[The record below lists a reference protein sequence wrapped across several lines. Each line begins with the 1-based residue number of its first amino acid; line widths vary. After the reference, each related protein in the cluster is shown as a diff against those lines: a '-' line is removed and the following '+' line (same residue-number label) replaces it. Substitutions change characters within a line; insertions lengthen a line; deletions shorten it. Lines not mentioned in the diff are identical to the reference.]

1 LRLSDLSHPR
11 ATRFGTTLENINL
24 DLRAG
29 QIIGI
34 AGISGNGQQELA
46 ALISGETRAHQPDMI
61 VIKKQDVGCLGPMQ
75 RRELGFAFVPEERL
89 GRGAVPEMSLADNS
103 LLTAHQKGMLSR
115 GFIKRKVEKTF
126 TRRCIEQFDVRTPG
140 PDAEAGAMSG
150 GNLQKF
156 ILGREIMLSPDV
168 MLVSQ
173 PTWGVDVGAA
183 TAIRRRLLEMRGQGV
198 AILVIS
204 EELEELFEIC
214 DALHVLH
221 QGRLSRALPVVET
234 TAEEVG
240 TLMLGAEI

>member
-1 LRLSDLSHPR
+1 
-11 ATRFGTTLENINL
+11 
-24 DLRAG
+24 
-29 QIIGI
+29 
-34 AGISGNGQQELA
+34 
-46 ALISGETRAHQPDMI
+46 
-61 VIKKQDVGCLGPMQ
+61 MQ
-75 RRELGFAFVPEERL
+75 RRELWFAFVPEERL

-103 LLTAHQKGMLSR
+103 LLTAHQKGMLRS

-126 TRRCIEQFDVRTPG
+126 TRQCIEQFDVRTPG
-140 PDAEAGAMSG
+140 PGAEAGAMSG

-183 TAIRRRLLEMRGQGV
+183 TAIRRRLLEMRNQGA

-214 DALHVLH
+214 DVLHVLH
-221 QGRLSRALPVVET
+221 EGRLSKALPVAET

-240 TLMLGAEI
+240 TFMLGAEV